1 MRLLFF
7 IVLISFFAACE
18 SIQKQEAEAAAAPVP
33 ALIVDTMPLPKG
45 IDSFM
50 TLNIAGHAVDIA
62 PPDSGVAY
70 RGNLI
75 ILQGYNFPKHDWC
88 QKAPELCRRARA
100 EGYLL
105 IMPEMGR
112 STYSSAFFAETRND
126 MRKYPLRTWLV
137 DSVFSYL
144 ESKCNILLPQQN
156 NYIIGLSTGARGAAL
171 VALDRP
177 ELFAAIAALSGDYD
191 QTKIPEDQIM
201 NIYYGAYQKHKE
213 RWQEVD
219 NILWQIKNWNTPIYL
234 GHGQMD
240 KVSPPAQTRL
250 FYDSLLLHFDNAK
263 VLLNEPKTM
272 AHDYKYWGSE
282 TEAVLQFFKKFQQ
295 K

>member
-7 IVLISFFAACE
+7 ILIASFFAACNNAPKE
-18 SIQKQEAEAAAAPVP
+18 EAEATVAPTQ
-33 ALIVDTMPLPKG
+33 ATIIDTMPLPKG

-112 STYSSAFFAETRND
+112 SLYSSAFFAETRSD
-126 MRKYPLRTWLV
+126 MKKYPLRTWLV

-144 ESKCNILLPQQN
+144 NERHNILLARQN
-156 NYIIGLSTGARGAAL
+156 NYILGLSTGAHGAAL
-171 VALDRP
+171 IALDRP
-177 ELFAAIAALSGDYD
+177 NLFNAIAALSGDYD
-191 QTKIPEDQIM
+191 QTKIPNDPLIVM
-201 NIYYGAYQKHKE
+201 YYGNYKNNTK
-213 RWQEVD
+213 RWTEVD
-219 NILWQIKNWNTPIYL
+219 NVLWQIKNWNTPIYL

-240 KVSPPAQTRL
+240 KVVPPAQTRL
-250 FYDSLLLHFDNAK
+250 FYDSLLLHFDSAK
-263 VLLNEPKTM
+263 VQLNEPKTM

>member
-18 SIQKQEAEAAAAPVP
+18 SIQKQEVEAAAAPVP
-33 ALIVDTMPLPKG
+33 ALIPDTMPLPKG

-112 STYSSAFFAETRND
+112 SLYSSAFFAETRND
-126 MRKYPLRTWLV
+126 MKKYPLRTWLV

-144 ESKCNILLPQQN
+144 NERHNILQARQN
-156 NYIIGLSTGARGAAL
+156 NYILGLSTGAHGAAL
-171 VALDRP
+171 IALDRP
-177 ELFAAIAALSGDYD
+177 NLFNAIAALSGDYD
-191 QTKIPEDQIM
+191 QTKIPNDPLIVM
-201 NIYYGAYQKHKE
+201 YYGNYKDNTK
-213 RWQEVD
+213 RWTEVD
-219 NILWQIKNWNTPIYL
+219 NVLWQIKKWNTPIYL

-240 KVSPPAQTRL
+240 KVVPPAQTRL

-263 VLLNEPKTM
+263 VQLNEPKTM

-295 K
+295 N